1 VNYLLDTNVVSE
13 WVKPQPHPGVVTW
26 LATTDED
33 RVFLSVVTLAELR
46 RGIERLPICAR
57 RTRLEAW
64 LSHELP
70 LRFEKRVLPID
81 PPVADAWGRIVSR
94 SQAQGR
100 TIHARDA
107 FLAAS
112 ADVHGLTLV
121 TRNIS
126 DFDALGQTLLNPWAE
141 Q

>member
-1 VNYLLDTNVVSE
+1 M
-13 WVKPQPHPGVVTW
+13 
-26 LATTDED
+26 
-33 RVFLSVVTLAELR
+33 
-46 RGIERLPICAR
+46 
-57 RTRLEAW
+57 
-64 LSHELP
+64 
-70 LRFEKRVLPID
+70 
-81 PPVADAWGRIVSR
+81 
-94 SQAQGR
+94 
-100 TIHARDA
+100 DA